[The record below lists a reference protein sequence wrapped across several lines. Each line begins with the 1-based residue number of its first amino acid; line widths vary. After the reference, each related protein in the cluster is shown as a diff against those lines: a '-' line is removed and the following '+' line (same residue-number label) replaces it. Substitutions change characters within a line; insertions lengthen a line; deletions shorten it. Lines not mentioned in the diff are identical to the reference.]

1 MNSSLSMTF
10 LEEVTGMVVVKVGA
24 YSRYLVWRNAFLLPG
39 LGYKS
44 QNKHNKGKRVESL
57 DNIV

>member
-1 MNSSLSMTF
+1 MTF